1 MGRSVRRAGPYAVT
15 ALPASQQHMWMESTG
30 RADRSTQRHVTACRS
45 KSQTR
50 PTDPTNISQ
59 SYESPT
65 VPIDWVI
72 PNRRH
77 SLP

>member
-59 SYESPT
+59 SKQSP
-65 VPIDWVI
+65 VE
-72 PNRRH
+72 PND
-77 SLP
+77 SLSPA